1 MAMQLDKN
9 RFTRRT
15 KMAFIEAEP
24 NDQVI
29 KKLKKERD
37 VLKYKIF
44 NIEEVF
50 ANDTNISKKQL
61 GYMDV
66 QRNIMESLV
75 TILDLRIEDLDAD
88 K

>member
-1 MAMQLDKN
+1 
-9 RFTRRT
+9 
-15 KMAFIEAEP
+15 MAFIDAEP

-75 TILDLRIEDLDAD
+75 SILDLRIEDLE
-88 K
+88 KEK

>member
-15 KMAFIEAEP
+15 KMAFIDAEP

-50 ANDTNISKKQL
+50 ANDTDISKKQL
-61 GYMDV
+61 GYMEV
-66 QRNIMESLV
+66 QRDIMESLV

>member
-1 MAMQLDKN
+1 M
-9 RFTRRT
+9 RRT
-15 KMAFIEAEP
+15 KMAFIDAEP

-61 GYMDV
+61 GYMEV
-66 QRNIMESLV
+66 QRDIMESLV

>member
-1 MAMQLDKN
+1 M
-9 RFTRRT
+9 RRT
-15 KMAFIEAEP
+15 KMAFIDAEP

-75 TILDLRIEDLDAD
+75 TILDLRIEDLDTY

>member
-1 MAMQLDKN
+1 
-9 RFTRRT
+9 
-15 KMAFIEAEP
+15 MAFIDAEP

-66 QRNIMESLV
+66 QRDIMESLV

>member
-1 MAMQLDKN
+1 
-9 RFTRRT
+9 
-15 KMAFIEAEP
+15 MAFIDAEP

-50 ANDTNISKKQL
+50 ANDTNISKKQQ
-61 GYMDV
+61 GYMEV
-66 QRNIMESLV
+66 QRDIMESLV

>member
-1 MAMQLDKN
+1 
-9 RFTRRT
+9 
-15 KMAFIEAEP
+15 MAFIDAEP

-44 NIEEVF
+44 NIGEVF
-50 ANDTNISKKQL
+50 ANDTDISKKQL
-61 GYMDV
+61 GYMEV
-66 QRNIMESLV
+66 QRDIMESLV

>member
-1 MAMQLDKN
+1 
-9 RFTRRT
+9 
-15 KMAFIEAEP
+15 MAFIDAEP

-75 TILDLRIEDLDAD
+75 TILDLRIEDLDTD

>member
-1 MAMQLDKN
+1 
-9 RFTRRT
+9 
-15 KMAFIEAEP
+15 MAFIDAEP

-50 ANDTNISKKQL
+50 ANDTDISKKQL
-61 GYMDV
+61 GYMEV
-66 QRNIMESLV
+66 QRDIMESLV

>member
-1 MAMQLDKN
+1 
-9 RFTRRT
+9 
-15 KMAFIEAEP
+15 MAFIDAEP

>member
-1 MAMQLDKN
+1 M
-9 RFTRRT
+9 RRT
-15 KMAFIEAEP
+15 KMAFIDAEP

-37 VLKYKIF
+37 LLKYKIF

-75 TILDLRIEDLDAD
+75 SILDLRIEDLE
-88 K
+88 KEK

>member
-1 MAMQLDKN
+1 M
-9 RFTRRT
+9 RRT
-15 KMAFIEAEP
+15 KMAFIDAEP

-50 ANDTNISKKQL
+50 VNDTNISKKQL
-61 GYMDV
+61 GYMEI
-66 QRNIMESLV
+66 QMNIMKSLISV
-75 TILDLRIEDLDAD
+75 LDLRIEDL
-88 K
+88 KTNK

>member
-1 MAMQLDKN
+1 
-9 RFTRRT
+9 
-15 KMAFIEAEP
+15 MAFIDAEP

-61 GYMDV
+61 GYMEV
-66 QRNIMESLV
+66 QRDIMESLV

>member
-1 MAMQLDKN
+1 M
-9 RFTRRT
+9 RRT
-15 KMAFIEAEP
+15 KMAFIDAEP

-50 ANDTNISKKQL
+50 ANDTNISKQQL
-61 GYMDV
+61 GYMEV
-66 QRNIMESLV
+66 QRDIMESLV

>member
-1 MAMQLDKN
+1 M
-9 RFTRRT
+9 RRT
-15 KMAFIEAEP
+15 KMAFIDAEP

-50 ANDTNISKKQL
+50 ANDTNISKKQQ
-61 GYMDV
+61 GYMEV
-66 QRNIMESLV
+66 QRDIMESLV

>member
-1 MAMQLDKN
+1 
-9 RFTRRT
+9 
-15 KMAFIEAEP
+15 MAFIEAEP

-50 ANDTNISKKQL
+50 ANDTDISKKQL
-61 GYMDV
+61 GYMEV
-66 QRNIMESLV
+66 QRDIMESLV

>member
-1 MAMQLDKN
+1 
-9 RFTRRT
+9 
-15 KMAFIEAEP
+15 MAFIDAEP

-61 GYMDV
+61 GYMEV
-66 QRNIMESLV
+66 QRDIMESLV
-75 TILDLRIEDLDAD
+75 TILDLQFKI
-88 K
+88 

>member
-1 MAMQLDKN
+1 M
-9 RFTRRT
+9 RRT
-15 KMAFIEAEP
+15 KMAFIDAEP

-61 GYMDV
+61 GYMEV
-66 QRNIMESLV
+66 QRDIRESLV

>member
-1 MAMQLDKN
+1 
-9 RFTRRT
+9 
-15 KMAFIEAEP
+15 MAFIDADP

-44 NIEEVF
+44 NIEVVF

-75 TILDLRIEDLDAD
+75 SILDLRIEDLE
-88 K
+88 KEK